1 MSRARLG
8 NAELRF
14 YTDSGGSETTK
25 IKLVPTNNILT
36 LQGASAGT
44 QVKLSNLSDPTNL
57 QDASTKSYV
66 DTQITQKINGIQW
79 KEPCVVRTTTNLVSS
94 FSGNVITMSANG
106 ALTIDG
112 ITLALNNR
120 VLVMT
125 QTTQTQNGIYI
136 ITTVGD
142 VRAGS
147 EAVAVL
153 SRATDSDTAVEMNSA
168 SVFISKGTTYANT
181 AFVQTTDDVILNT
194 SNIVWE
200 QFASFSDILAGN
212 GLSKVG
218 NTFSANVDDS
228 GIEIS
233 GGSIAIKSGGVS
245 NTHLG
250 TGVVQASNI
259 ANATVTATQLAT
271 DCVETSQVKNA
282 NITNAKLATNAC
294 DTNVIKD
301 DAVNADKIASG
312 AVDSTALA
320 TNAVQTTHL
329 STGCVDSDA
338 IGASQVL
345 SAGIA
350 GNAILTSHIGAGQV
364 QTANILDNNI
374 TAQKLAS
381 NAVVSSKVAA
391 NNILETHH
399 VSGGVS
405 TRALATG
412 AVSAVKM
419 KADSVATASVQNLA
433 ITEGKLANASVSTSK
448 IGTLSSLTVN
458 GLITA
463 TGFLASGSGSEAD
476 GGFALPK
483 CKSLSIDFNSDQA
496 LTGDSTYYTVGGSNA
511 SAGVTF
517 TYDDNITMSLAFSA
531 FRLYHQGT
539 NNTVFKATYE
549 VAFYDASQNQ
559 LGFNDLGNATDME
572 LPDNSTANEFL
583 ANHIAIV
590 GNGSSRIASIRL
602 RAQHSQSGDT
612 LRLTDSAQISVLAVD
627 DTSGNNTHTYP

>member
-79 KEPCVVRTTTNLVSS
+79 KEPCVVRSTANLASS

-120 VLVMT
+120 VLVMN
-125 QTTQTQNGIYI
+125 QATQTQNGIYI

-142 VRAGS
+142 ARAGS
-147 EAVAVL
+147 EAAAVL

-168 SVFISKGTTYANT
+168 SVFISKGTLYANT

-250 TGVVQASNI
+250 TGVVEASNI
-259 ANATVTATQLAT
+259 ADATITATQLAT

-294 DTNVIKD
+294 DTNVIAD

-338 IGASQVL
+338 IGAS
-345 SAGIA
+345 
-350 GNAILTSHIGAGQV
+350 
-364 QTANILDNNI
+364 
-374 TAQKLAS
+374 
-381 NAVVSSKVAA
+381 
-391 NNILETHH
+391 
-399 VSGGVS
+399 
-405 TRALATG
+405 
-412 AVSAVKM
+412 
-419 KADSVATASVQNLA
+419 
-433 ITEGKLANASVSTSK
+433 
-448 IGTLSSLTVN
+448 
-458 GLITA
+458 
-463 TGFLASGSGSEAD
+463 
-476 GGFALPK
+476 
-483 CKSLSIDFNSDQA
+483 
-496 LTGDSTYYTVGGSNA
+496 
-511 SAGVTF
+511 
-517 TYDDNITMSLAFSA
+517 
-531 FRLYHQGT
+531 
-539 NNTVFKATYE
+539 
-549 VAFYDASQNQ
+549 
-559 LGFNDLGNATDME
+559 
-572 LPDNSTANEFL
+572 
-583 ANHIAIV
+583 
-590 GNGSSRIASIRL
+590 
-602 RAQHSQSGDT
+602 
-612 LRLTDSAQISVLAVD
+612 
-627 DTSGNNTHTYP
+627 